1 MRQIICRGY
10 FAFDRIQMVE
20 MVTWLEQYRETQRV
34 EVSSYGLAYSL
45 PNTDKQPLK
54 ACPLKSDFTVSYVG
68 HAFQTCHVITSNK
81 CVQLLT
87 K

>member
-1 MRQIICRGY
+1 MALPILYTAWTNI
-10 FAFDRIQMVE
+10 APK
-20 MVTWLEQYRETQRV
+20 
-34 EVSSYGLAYSL
+34 SL
-45 PNTDKQPLK
+45 PTFKLDV
-54 ACPLKSDFTVSYVG
+54 TVNYAG